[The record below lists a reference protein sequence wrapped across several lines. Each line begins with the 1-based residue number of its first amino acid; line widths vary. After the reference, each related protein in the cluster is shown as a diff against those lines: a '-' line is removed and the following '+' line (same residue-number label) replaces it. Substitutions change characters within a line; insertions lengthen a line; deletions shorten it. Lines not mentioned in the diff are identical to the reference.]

1 MLDANG
7 FVIVAVGAVL
17 CFYGVRSVHLGVLA
31 SGFGLGWLIAALF
44 NPSALALILFGL
56 IGAVTAWVVVS
67 LMFTFAAYLVGGL
80 AGAVGAARI
89 ADLVQPGD
97 NSWAASG
104 IIIVAIAIASAFAAE
119 KYKARALLWLTSIGG
134 AAMILH
140 GLGRAFDALDWLRSA
155 DTTAGEIGGTVAWV
169 GVALTGW
176 VVQRR
181 LFADRLDIKHRI
193 SEDENPNA

>member
-7 FVIVAVGAVL
+7 FVIVAVGALL

-44 NPSALALILFGL
+44 NPSALTLILFGL

-67 LMFTFAAYLVGGL
+67 LVFSFASYLIGGL
-80 AGAVGAARI
+80 AGAVTGARI

-104 IIIVAIAIASAFAAE
+104 IIIVAVAAAAAFAAE
-119 KYKARALLWLTSIGG
+119 KYKARALIWLTSIGG

-155 DTTAGEIGGTVAWV
+155 DTTAGEIGGTAAWI
-169 GVALTGW
+169 GVAVTGW

-181 LFADRLDIKHRI
+181 LFADRLDVRHRLGGNEKRD
-193 SEDENPNA
+193 S